1 MQVRQRGEETAK
13 QERETDP
20 VAVLGP
26 THLPGVCDQALAKR
40 PSELKEGR

>member
-1 MQVRQRGEETAK
+1 MRQLGEEIVK

-26 THLPGVCDQALAKR
+26 THFPGVCDQALAKR
-40 PSELKEGR
+40 TSELQEGR